1 MNELKAVQELLR
13 EPLEEEG
20 FEIYECSLSRE
31 KAGLTLR
38 IVVDRLDPIS
48 LDDIIHV
55 GEIINPILD
64 ASDPIK
70 DPYTLDISSLGA
82 EKPIKLD
89 RLKDYVGNYVNLHL
103 SNPYKGANT
112 LEGDINDVNDAILT
126 LEVREKTRL
135 KRIEIPLKDIDKARL
150 AIKF

>member
-1 MNELKAVQELLR
+1 MNELKTVQDLLR
-13 EPLEEEG
+13 EPLEKKG
-20 FEIYECSLSRE
+20 FEICECSLSRD
-31 KAGLTLR
+31 KSGLTLR

-55 GEIINPILD
+55 GEIVNPILD

-112 LEGDINDVNDAILT
+112 IEGDLIDANDEILT
-126 LEVREKTRL
+126 LEVRDKTRL
-135 KRIEIPLKDIDKARL
+135 KKIEIPLKDVDKARL